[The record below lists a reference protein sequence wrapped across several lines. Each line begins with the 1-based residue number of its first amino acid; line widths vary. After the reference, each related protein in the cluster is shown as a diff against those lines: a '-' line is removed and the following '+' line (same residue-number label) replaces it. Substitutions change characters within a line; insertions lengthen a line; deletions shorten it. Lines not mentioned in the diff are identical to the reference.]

1 MRVIIFD
8 GVCSLCNATV
18 DFLISRDKKRLFK
31 FTANQNESGKTLLEE
46 NGIAADQVSTV
57 YYYENGKMYKKST
70 AALRIAR
77 LLPFPYNLAYVFI
90 IVPPVIRNWFY
101 DLVAR
106 NRYQWFGKRET
117 CRMPSPE
124 ERAQFL
130 T

>member
-46 NGIAADQVSTV
+46 NGIPADQVSTI

-77 LLPFPYNLAYVFI
+77 LLPFPYNLAYAFI
-90 IVPPVIRNWFY
+90 IVPPVIRDWVY
-101 DLVAR
+101 DLFAR